1 MALQGFLRLAAILSV
16 LLTLTACQTLPHHR
30 LHHRVLDSPQ
40 KYEESNLQLIAL
52 PLSIK
57 VKEMSA
63 GGIREEVGPW
73 TQTAEGH
80 IISSMRSGEPF
91 AGKFELTPLG
101 ALLEDE
107 RAAVDEHVALFGVV
121 AGSAVV
127 HTMISPVET
136 AWLPK
141 AKRFDYTLGP
151 GLAFLRE
158 TTGADY
164 SLIVFGED
172 VISSEGR
179 KAAFVAAALFGVAIP
194 LGHSFLLAGI
204 VELQTG
210 DIIWLNYEFSP
221 SSGTFRERADVD
233 LMLKSLFADYPGI
246 EVYKKAL
253 VKK

>member
-1 MALQGFLRLAAILSV
+1 MTRLGFRLPATLILFLALA
-16 LLTLTACQTLPHHR
+16 ACQTLPQHR
-30 LHHRVLDSPQ
+30 LHYRVVDSPREYQ
-40 KYEESNLQLIAL
+40 KSHRKLVSL

-63 GGIREEVGPW
+63 GGLKEEVGPW

-80 IISSMRSGEPF
+80 IISSMRAGKPF
-91 AGKFELTPLG
+91 AGKFDLIPLP
-101 ALLEDE
+101 ALLADE
-107 RAAVDEHVALFGVV
+107 RATVDEHIALFSVV
-121 AGSAVV
+121 AASAMV
-127 HTMISPVET
+127 HTMINPVQA

-141 AKRFDYTLGP
+141 AKHFDYTLGP

-164 SLIVFGED
+164 ALILFGED

-179 KAAFVAAALFGVAIP
+179 KAAFVAAALFGVGIP

-210 DIIWLNYEFSP
+210 DIIWLNYAFSP
-221 SSGTFRERADVD
+221 ASATFRERADVD
-233 LMLKSLFADYPGI
+233 SMLTELFAGYPGL
-246 EVYKKAL
+246 EVYKKAME
-253 VKK
+253 KP